1 VISDP
6 SSSLNTLIYSL
17 SQPQVSV
24 LTSSASTKTYQMN
37 SILRTGLAA
46 SSAQT
51 STGGSIGSAFYGQ
64 IYLLAVYSS
73 VVPQSTIDTSV
84 ASLQSTF
91 RIVTNPAAW
100 IVFDGDSITE
110 GLLTTLGVNNPFQL
124 APQLN
129 HSVWMRNIGISG
141 QNLAT
146 SLANE
151 TVRVVNAFN
160 PTITKNIVVM
170 GGGEADICNAGASAT
185 TVFNN
190 LKIYISNAKAAGY
203 EVVVATLIFD
213 LNVPNGCTDGSTRD
227 VVRQDYNTM
236 VIANASSLGYSVVD
250 YDSIPELQAPQ
261 TPGYSADGIHPTS
274 AGYALMAAKLAPVIN
289 ALLP

>member
-1 VISDP
+1 LVNNDVISDP

-64 IYLLAVYSS
+64 VYLLAVYSS

-141 QNLAT
+141 QTLVT

-151 TVRVVNAFN
+151 TVRVVNAFY

-250 YDSIPELQAPQ
+250 YDSIP
-261 TPGYSADGIHPTS
+261 
-274 AGYALMAAKLAPVIN
+274 
-289 ALLP
+289 